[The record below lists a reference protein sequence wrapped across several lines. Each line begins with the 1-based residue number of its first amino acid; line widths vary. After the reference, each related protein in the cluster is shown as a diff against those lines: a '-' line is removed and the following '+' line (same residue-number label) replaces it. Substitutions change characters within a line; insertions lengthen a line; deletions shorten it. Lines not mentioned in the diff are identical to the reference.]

1 MLLGCSLELGEGSR
15 QEQVE
20 EGEQLD
26 LRGRVAVV
34 LEQENYL
41 VGGVCQ
47 ALLGPVPGEV
57 ELCLSPE
64 GVSAQSILFLMFHA
78 GLPGG
83 KKEYKR
89 DDLVKLH
96 EALLSYSQGFSYR
109 ALWILRQIL

>member
-1 MLLGCSLELGEGSR
+1 MLLGCSLELGEGSG

-26 LRGRVAVV
+26 LRGRLAVV

-64 GVSAQSILFLMFHA
+64 GECSEHPVPDVSCWPSRRQE
-78 GLPGG
+78 GVQ
-83 KKEYKR
+83 KR
-89 DDLVKLH
+89 
-96 EALLSYSQGFSYR
+96 
-109 ALWILRQIL
+109 